1 MSNFAW
7 YGLQIAIA
15 LAVFVLIGE
24 TVGVKDRGLAPAIV
38 SMAIAYGATL
48 LVSVFVDWRRRRSL
62 RRFAVSDELKSHV
75 GSRRRALRHSSD
87 GPELIGRP
95 RIGQNPRKLT

>member
-24 TVGVKDRGLAPAIV
+24 TVGVKDRGIAPAVV
-38 SMAIAYGATL
+38 SMAIAYGVTL
-48 LVSVFVDWRRRRSL
+48 LVSMFVDWRKRRSL
-62 RRFAVSDELKSHV
+62 RRFAVSDELQGSV
-75 GSRRRALRHSSD
+75 GSRRRALRHTGNS
-87 GPELIGRP
+87 PELISGT